1 MIYDPKNGLLNVS
14 DVEMR
19 TRPVLF
25 QHKLW
30 QNMEEYFKQAEHNF
44 VDRYNALNGT
54 SRSVLPISFVYVI
67 SKGGHRVRT
76 STLLEKFGY
85 DGDKF
90 NPVDP
95 DYKFLLGEL
104 FSRYTKIPA
113 EQCFVQSFKLPESR
127 LALETINFLILP
139 CEDFFVGIVSLE
151 G

>member
-14 DVEMR
+14 GIEMR

-30 QNMEEYFKQAEHNF
+30 QNTEEFFKQAEQNF
-44 VDRYNALNGT
+44 IGRYNAANGT

-76 STLLEKFGY
+76 STLLEMFGY

-90 NPVDP
+90 DPLDP

-104 FSRYTKIPA
+104 FARYSKCSP
-113 EQCFVQSFKLPESR
+113 EQCFVQSFKLPEPG
-127 LALETINFLILP
+127 LLNTINFLILP